1 MDDELIDR
9 LLAGPID
16 AELSAR
22 EMAVLE
28 ATLSIRQP
36 LATFARSDFQ
46 QRREKLRAIL
56 KFNRILDE
64 QRKEKELE
72 HPELFTVKTVDV
84 PQLLQTVERL
94 LFDLEKYE
102 EWIGRWGHQSIASAE
117 LLVNALDD
125 SYEKLRNTVIALRL
139 QYEASTGG
147 AQPGLFGILKSLEEI
162 SRRIGESIPNDPDVE
177 GHDEPFFVRLSAH
190 RTSLIWRDYTSTI
203 KIGARCI
210 VWLGH
215 AADARTAKRAP
226 GRGWTN
232 KLA

>member
-9 LLAGPID
+9 RSAGPID
-16 AELSAR
+16 AEAQWTR

-94 LFDLEKYE
+94 LFDLEKY
-102 EWIGRWGHQSIASAE
+102 
-117 LLVNALDD
+117 
-125 SYEKLRNTVIALRL
+125 
-139 QYEASTGG
+139 
-147 AQPGLFGILKSLEEI
+147 
-162 SRRIGESIPNDPDVE
+162 
-177 GHDEPFFVRLSAH
+177 
-190 RTSLIWRDYTSTI
+190 
-203 KIGARCI
+203 
-210 VWLGH
+210 
-215 AADARTAKRAP
+215 
-226 GRGWTN
+226 
-232 KLA
+232 